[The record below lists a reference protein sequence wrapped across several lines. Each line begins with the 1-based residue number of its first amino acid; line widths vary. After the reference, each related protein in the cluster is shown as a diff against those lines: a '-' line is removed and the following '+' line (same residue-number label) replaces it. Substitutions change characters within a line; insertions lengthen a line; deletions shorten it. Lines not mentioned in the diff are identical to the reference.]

1 MKSNLH
7 WVRIY
12 FASPTFERI
21 MKQETANFVTKLST
35 IGGTMGLLT
44 GFSIISG
51 VEIVYFVFKIVWS
64 VAKNRMVKKERLF
77 SHVK

>member
-35 IGGTMGLLT
+35 IGGTMGLLA

-51 VEIVYFVFKIVWS
+51 IEIVYFVFKIVWS
-64 VAKNRMVKKERLF
+64 GIKNGMVKNQKL
-77 SHVK
+77 

>member
-1 MKSNLH
+1 MQ
-7 WVRIY
+7 IT

-21 MKQETANFVTKLST
+21 TKQEKANFVTKLST

-51 VEIVYFVFKIVWS
+51 IEIVYFVAKIVFTGMR
-64 VAKNRMVKKERLF
+64 KMMIKEGKVC
-77 SHVK
+77 SQII